1 MGIAIVLL
9 ACSGIGLLRPV
20 EDVSYT
26 LLSPIEEGLR
36 GIAQPFADIVSRYG
50 DTHDLT
56 QENEVLRAE
65 NERLTAE
72 IARLHE
78 DAARLD
84 ELERLLGTRDAL
96 AGHEFVAATIVSTD
110 PTSGRRR
117 VAIDLGRSDGLR
129 VGMPVVTEGST
140 LVGTI
145 TKVEDD
151 HAWVTLVT
159 EIDSAVSAH
168 VLESRA
174 QGVVAGTYSGPMSM
188 EFVDQNAA
196 VKEGDRVVTSGL
208 GGTYPEGL
216 VVGRVTRVGGNPQ
229 ELFRSVT
236 VTPLA
241 SLSKLE
247 SVLVMVSFQPTE
259 LTAP

>member
-1 MGIAIVLL
+1 MGAAIVLL
-9 ACSGIGLLRPV
+9 AFSGIGLLRPV

-26 LLSPIEEGLR
+26 VLSPIETGLR
-36 GIAQPFADIVSRYG
+36 AIAQPAADIVSRYG

-56 QENEVLRAE
+56 TENEALRAE

-78 DAARLD
+78 ETARLD
-84 ELERLLGTRDAL
+84 EFERLLGTKDAL
-96 AGHEFVAATIVSTD
+96 AGHEFIVAEVVSSD

-117 VAIDLGRSDGLR
+117 VAINKGRSDGLR
-129 VGMPVVTEGST
+129 TGMPVVTEGST

-151 HAWVTLVT
+151 HAWITLVT
-159 EIDSAVSAH
+159 DIDSAVSSH

-174 QGVVAGTYSGPMSM
+174 QGVVAGTYGGAMTM
-188 EFVDQNAA
+188 DFVDQNAA
-196 VKEGDRVVTSGL
+196 VKEGDRIVTSGL

-216 VVGRVTRVGGNPQ
+216 VVGKVTRVGGNPQ
-229 ELFRSVT
+229 ELFQSVT
-236 VTPLA
+236 VAPLA
-241 SLSKLE
+241 SLSNLE
-247 SVLVMVSFQPTE
+247 SVLVMVSFLPTR
-259 LTAP
+259 LSAP

>member
-1 MGIAIVLL
+1 MGVAIVLL
-9 ACSGIGLLRPV
+9 AFSGIGLLRPV

-26 LLSPIEEGLR
+26 LLAPLEEGLR
-36 GIAQPFADIVSRYG
+36 GIAQPVADIVSRYG

-56 QENEVLRAE
+56 QENEALRAE

-72 IARLHE
+72 VARLHE
-78 DAARLD
+78 DTARLD
-84 ELERLLGTRDAL
+84 EYERLLGTRDAL

-145 TKVEDD
+145 TKVADD

-159 EIDSAVSAH
+159 DIDSAVSAH

-174 QGVVAGTYSGPMSM
+174 QGIVAGTYGQMQM

-196 VKEGDRVVTSGL
+196 VKEGDRIVTSGL

-216 VVGRVTRVGGNPQ
+216 VVGRVERVGGNPQ

-236 VTPLA
+236 IAPLA

-247 SVLVMVSFQPTE
+247 SVLVMVSFRPTE